1 MKTGGFFI
9 FFSPLLLFIFFV
21 TFFAVTLRFLFSTQE
36 LFMSDAIKHEC
47 GLAFIRLRKP
57 FSYYLQQYGTVMW
70 GLNKLYLL
78 MEKQHN
84 RGQDGAGVAAV
95 KLNVEP
101 GYPFLQRIRSAAH
114 QPIAD
119 IFRQINQEVKE
130 LEKYQPD
137 VMKHPG
143 LMKGHIS
150 YLGELLLGHLR
161 YGTQGKNNAEFCH
174 PFIKRHTIPARN
186 MALAGNFNLINTD
199 ELFDLINIEP
209 GEFQKQSDLAAMMEV
224 IHHFLVKCD
233 EESPGDVDVLG
244 VLRKAVPLFDGGFTV
259 GGLLGNGDSFV
270 FRDANG
276 IRPAYYYIS
285 EDVIVAASERSAI
298 RTVFNVGENEV
309 QELMP
314 GMTLIAKADGSIVI
328 DKVVA
333 PKERRACSFE
343 RIYFSRGSDEKIY
356 RERIALGYNLS
367 DQILSSVDYDLKNT
381 IFSFIPN
388 TAEVAFY
395 GLWKGLDDYL
405 KKVKIQRILAWG
417 KDITEEKLS
426 EMINRKIRI
435 EKIAIKDVKMRT
447 FITED
452 VSRNE
457 MVQHVYDVT
466 YGTVEKGVD
475 SLVVID
481 DSIVR
486 GTTLKESIVRML
498 ARLEPKKIIV
508 VSSAPQI
515 RYPDCYGIDMSKLG
529 DFIAFKAAIELMKEN
544 GKEACLQELYEKCKE
559 LQRMGQLH
567 TENVVKQVY
576 KPFTTE
582 QISDKIAE
590 LITPKGLTLPVQ
602 VIFQTIESLHQ
613 ACPTNTGDWY
623 FTGNYPTPGGNRVV
637 NKAFINYM
645 EGKNVRGY

>member
-1 MKTGGFFI
+1 
-9 FFSPLLLFIFFV
+9 
-21 TFFAVTLRFLFSTQE
+21 
-36 LFMSDAIKHEC
+36 MSDEIKHEC

-57 FSYYLQQYGTVMW
+57 FSYYKQQYGTVMW

-101 GYPFLQRIRSAAH
+101 GNPFLNRIRSNAN

-119 IFRQINQEVKE
+119 VFTKINQDVKD
-130 LEKYQPD
+130 LEMYMPD
-137 VMKHPG
+137 CLEHPNV
-143 LMKGHIS
+143 MKGHIPF
-150 YLGELLLGHLR
+150 LGELLLGHLR
-161 YGTQGKNNAEFCH
+161 YGTQGKNNVEFCH
-174 PFIKRHTIPARN
+174 PFIKRHTVPARN
-186 MALAGNFNLINTD
+186 LALAGNFNLVNTD
-199 ELFDLINIEP
+199 ELFNLIDIDP

-224 IHHFLVKCD
+224 IHHFLVKAD
-233 EESPGDVDVLG
+233 EENKGNLDVVSA
-244 VLRKAVPLFDGGFTV
+244 LRKAVKLFDGGFTV
-259 GGLLGNGDSFV
+259 GGLIGNGDSFV

-276 IRPAYYYIS
+276 IRPAYYYVN
-285 EDVIVAASERSAI
+285 EDVIVAASERAAI

-309 QELMP
+309 LELMP
-314 GMTLIAKADGSIVI
+314 GQGVITKSDGTYSVEQILE
-328 DKVVA
+328 

-356 RERIALGYNLS
+356 KERTQLGYNLTE
-367 DQILSSVDYDLKNT
+367 QVLNAVDHDLKHT

-395 GLWKGLDDYL
+395 GMWKGLDDYM
-405 KKVKIQRILAWG
+405 KRVKIERILSWG
-417 KDITEEKLS
+417 NNIDPEKLS
-426 EMINRKIRI
+426 EMISRKVRI

-447 FITED
+447 FITAD
-452 VSRNE
+452 SSRNE
-457 MVQHVYDVT
+457 MVQHVYDIT
-466 YGTVEKGVD
+466 YGTVQKGLD
-475 SLVVID
+475 TLVVID

-486 GTTLKESIVRML
+486 GTTLKQSIIRML

-529 DFIAFKAAIELMKEN
+529 DFIAFRAAYELMKET
-544 GKEACLQELYEKCKE
+544 GKEKCLQDMYERCKE

-567 TENVVKQVY
+567 TENVVQQLY
-576 KPFTTE
+576 KPFTPE
-582 QISDKIAE
+582 QISEKIAQ
-590 LITPKGLTLPVQ
+590 LITPKEVKIPVQ
-602 VIFQTIESLHQ
+602 VIFQTIESLHH
-613 ACPTNTGDWY
+613 ACPTNLGDWY
-623 FTGNYPTPGGNRVV
+623 FTGDYPTPGGNRVV
-637 NKAFINYM
+637 NRAFINFM

>member
-1 MKTGGFFI
+1 
-9 FFSPLLLFIFFV
+9 
-21 TFFAVTLRFLFSTQE
+21 
-36 LFMSDAIKHEC
+36 MSDDIKHEC

-57 FSYYLQQYGTVMW
+57 FSYYQQQYGTVMW

-84 RGQDGAGVAAV
+84 RGQDGAGLAAV

-101 GYPFLQRIRSAAH
+101 GYPFLHRIRSCEN

-119 IFRQINQEVKE
+119 IFSTINKEVSE

-137 VMKHPG
+137 ILKHPG
-143 LMKGHIS
+143 LMKGHIPF
-150 YLGELLLGHLR
+150 LGELLLGHLR
-161 YGTQGKNNAEFCH
+161 YGTQGKNKMEFCH
-174 PFIKRHTIPARN
+174 PFIKRHTIPTRN
-186 MALAGNFNLINTD
+186 LALAGNFNLVNTD
-199 ELFDLINIEP
+199 ELFALINIEP

-224 IHHFLVKCD
+224 IHHFLVKTD
-233 EESPGDVDVLG
+233 EESPGHLDILSVLQ
-244 VLRKAVPLFDGGFTV
+244 KAISLFDGGFTV

-276 IRPAYYYIS
+276 IRPAYYYVS
-285 EDVIVAASERSAI
+285 EDVIVAASERAAI

-314 GMTLIAKADGSIVI
+314 GMGLIVKSDGSFAISKIVE
-328 DKVVA
+328 
-333 PKERRACSFE
+333 PRERRACSFE

-356 RERIALGYNLS
+356 RERNALGYNLT
-367 DQILSSVDYDLKNT
+367 DQVLSAVNYDTKNT

-388 TAEVAFY
+388 TAEVAFL
-395 GLWKGLDDYL
+395 GLWKGMDDYL
-405 KKVKIQRILAWG
+405 KKVKIQRILSWG
-417 KDITEEKLS
+417 TDVTEEKLS
-426 EMINRKIRI
+426 EMINRKIRV

-457 MVQHVYDVT
+457 MVQHVYDIT
-466 YGTVEKGVD
+466 YGTVEKD
-475 SLVVID
+475 KDTLVVID

-498 ARLEPKKIIV
+498 ARLKPKKIIV

-529 DFIAFKAAIELMKEN
+529 DFIAFKAAIELMKER
-544 GKEACLQELYEKCKE
+544 GKEDCLRELYEKCKE
-559 LQRMGQLH
+559 LQRIGQLH
-567 TENVVKQVY
+567 IENVVRQVY

-582 QISDKIAE
+582 EISDKIAQ
-590 LITPKGLTLPVQ
+590 LITPKEMTIPIQ
-602 VIFQTIESLHQ
+602 VIFQTIESLHR

-623 FTGNYPTPGGNRVV
+623 FTGNYPTPGGNKVV
-637 NKAFINYM
+637 NKAFINFM